1 MRWILRKATAADR
14 QRIEQ
19 LFVEMLQTIYRKTD
33 VLGYAPGDLD
43 RFFAGEDRICI
54 AEVEGSVVAFLSM
67 EVHREQ
73 VDYVYLDDF
82 SVSAAYRGAGIGTQ
96 LLAEAEKFAREIGF
110 FNIVLHVETSNAS
123 ARRLYERSGYELL
136 NDEGNR
142 VSMIK
147 RIS

>member
-1 MRWILRKATAADR
+1 MEWILRKATAADR
-14 QRIEQ
+14 QRIEE
-19 LFVEMLQTIYRKTD
+19 LFVEMLQTIFQKTD
-33 VLGYAPGDLD
+33 VQGYAPGDLD
-43 RFFAGEDRICI
+43 RFFGGEDWICV
-54 AEVEGSVVAFLSM
+54 AEVKGSVMAFLSM

-82 SVSAAYRGAGIGTQ
+82 SVSAAYRGAGVGTQ
-96 LLAEAEKFAREIGF
+96 MMAEAEKFAWDIGF
-110 FNIVLHVETSNAS
+110 SNIVLHVEKSNSS

-142 VSMIK
+142 ISMIK